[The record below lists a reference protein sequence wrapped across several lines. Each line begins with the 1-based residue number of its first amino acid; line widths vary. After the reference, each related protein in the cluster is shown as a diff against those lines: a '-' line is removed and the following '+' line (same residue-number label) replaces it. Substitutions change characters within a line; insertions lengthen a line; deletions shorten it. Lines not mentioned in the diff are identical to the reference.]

1 MDTVCK
7 VNFKIQAMQYLSVK
21 NTDTITF
28 FKMYLTSMGDYSFL
42 GEEYIVTVV
51 VLVHNVL

>member
-28 FKMYLTSMGDYSFL
+28 FKMYLTSMGDYSFF
-42 GEEYIVTVV
+42 GGEYIVTVV